1 MTILEQIIENKKIE
15 VARAK
20 EKVTVEE
27 LKSSV
32 YFNRETISLK
42 SALLAEN
49 STGIISEYKR
59 KSPSKGDINVGAGIA
74 ETTLGYT
81 KAGAA
86 GISVLTD
93 TVFFGGFKE
102 DLMIAR
108 ENNPTTPLLRKDFII
123 DEYQLYEAKAW
134 GADVILLIAA
144 NLESSEIESLSKK
157 AHELGL
163 EVLLE
168 VHDQAEI
175 DKSPMQNVDIVG
187 VNNRNL
193 KNFAENNVNASIE
206 LYDFIPNEKVKIS
219 ESCISHPDT
228 VKQLREI
235 GYKGFLMGENFMKTS
250 NPAKALEE
258 FVELIM

>member
-1 MTILEQIIENKKIE
+1 MTILDQIIENKKIE
-15 VARAK
+15 IARAK
-20 EKVTVEE
+20 EKVTIEE
-27 LKSSV
+27 LTNSV
-32 YFNRETISLK
+32 YFNKKTISLK
-42 SALLAEN
+42 SSLLADN
-49 STGIISEYKR
+49 SSGIISEFKR
-59 KSPSKGDINVGAGIA
+59 KSPSKGEINMGAGIA
-74 ETTLGYT
+74 ETTMGYT

-86 GISVLTD
+86 GISILTD
-93 TVFFGGFKE
+93 AVFFGGFKE
-102 DLMIAR
+102 DLVIAR
-108 ENNPTTPLLRKDFII
+108 ESNPSTPLLRKDFMI
-123 DEYQLYEAKAW
+123 DEYQIYEAKAW

-144 NLESSEIESLSKK
+144 NLETDEIETLSKK

-168 VHDQAEI
+168 VHNQEEI

-206 LYDFIPNEKVKIS
+206 LFNLIPNDKVQIS
-219 ESCISHPDT
+219 ESCISKPDT
-228 VKQLREI
+228 VKQLRKM

-258 FVELIM
+258 LVELIK

>member
-1 MTILEQIIENKKIE
+1 MTILDQIIENKKNE

-20 EKVTVEE
+20 QKVTVEE

-32 YFNRETISLK
+32 YFNKKTISLK
-42 SALLAEN
+42 FALLAEN

-59 KSPSKGDINVGAGIA
+59 KSPSKGEINVGAGIA
-74 ETTLGYT
+74 ETTMGYT

-93 TVFFGGFKE
+93 TLFFGGFKE
-102 DLMIAR
+102 DLIIAR

-144 NLESSEIESLSKK
+144 NLDSSEIAFLSKK

-168 VHDQAEI
+168 VHDKEEI
-175 DKSPMQNVDIVG
+175 AKSPLQNVDIVG

-206 LYDFIPNEKVKIS
+206 LFDFIPNDKVKIS

>member
-1 MTILEQIIENKKIE
+1 MTILDQIIENKKIE
-15 VARAK
+15 IARAK
-20 EKVTVEE
+20 EKVTFEE

-32 YFNRETISLK
+32 YFQRETISLK

-102 DLMIAR
+102 DLLIAR
-108 ENNPTTPLLRKDFII
+108 ENNPTTPLLRKDFMI

-206 LYDFIPNEKVKIS
+206 LYDFIPKEKVKIS

-258 FVELIM
+258 FVELII

>member
-1 MTILEQIIENKKIE
+1 MTILDQIIENKKTE

-20 EKVTVEE
+20 EKVTIEE
-27 LKSSV
+27 LKSSI
-32 YFNRETISLK
+32 YFDKKSLSLK
-42 SALLAEN
+42 SALIADN

-74 ETTLGYT
+74 ETTMGYT

-102 DLMIAR
+102 DLLIAR
-108 ENNPTTPLLRKDFII
+108 ENNPTTPLLRKDFMI
-123 DEYQLYEAKAW
+123 DEYQIYEAKAW

-144 NLESSEIESLSKK
+144 NLESSEIETLSKK

-168 VHDQAEI
+168 VHDKDEI
-175 DKSPMQNVDIVG
+175 EKSPMKNVDIVG

-206 LYDFIPNEKVKIS
+206 LFNFIPNEKVKIS

>member
-1 MTILEQIIENKKIE
+1 MTILDQIIENKKNE

-20 EKVTVEE
+20 EKVTLEE
-27 LKSSV
+27 LKSSA
-32 YFNRETISLK
+32 YFKRETISLK

-93 TVFFGGFKE
+93 YIFFGGFKE

-108 ENNPTTPLLRKDFII
+108 ENNPTTPLLRKDFMI

-144 NLESSEIESLSKK
+144 NLESSEIKTLSEK

-168 VHDQAEI
+168 VHDKDEI
-175 DKSPMQNVDIVG
+175 NKSPMQNVDIVG

-193 KNFAENNVNASIE
+193 KNFAENNVNASVE
-206 LYDFIPNEKVKIS
+206 LFDFIPNDKVKIS

>member
-1 MTILEQIIENKKIE
+1 MTILDQIIENKKIE

-20 EKVTVEE
+20 EKVTFEE
-27 LKSSV
+27 LKSLV
-32 YFNRETISLK
+32 YFQRETISLK

-102 DLMIAR
+102 DLLIAR
-108 ENNPTTPLLRKDFII
+108 EKNPTTPLLRKDFMI
-123 DEYQLYEAKAW
+123 DEYQLFEAKAW

-235 GYKGFLMGENFMKTS
+235 GYKGFLMGENFMKTN
-250 NPAKALEE
+250 NPPKALEE
-258 FVELIM
+258 FVQLIM